1 MLSKSQVMAQLFT
14 PNFTIGH
21 VRRSLDNDWHVDL
34 EPYTEIDGH
43 PGYRFNFEIPYNS
56 TTKVLQG
63 QKGDAGDSATVNIGT
78 VTVSDK
84 PAVINVGTDTNA
96 ILDIILPRGAK
107 GEKGDIGPQG
117 PMGIRGLQGVAGEKG
132 KSSFV
137 KVDNVQ
143 LSKDGLFKIT
153 SRQEER
159 EDGNF
164 ETLLDF
170 HFPEAIM
177 KNESPT
183 IEIGRV
189 SVGDTPTVTNS
200 GTSIHSVLDIVLPNG
215 IKGDKGD
222 NGQEGAVGPAGS
234 TGKSAYELAVN
245 NGFEGTEKA
254 WLQSLKGEQGLPGI
268 TPTINIGTVR
278 EGSVADVQNIG
289 TSTNVILDF
298 TLPTGVKGNQG
309 DRGLTGKSAY
319 DIAVDNGFTGTENE
333 WLQSLR
339 GDNGNIISLEI
350 GTVTA
355 GAIPAVTIDKVSDT
369 LSKVNFVL
377 PLGAKG
383 NTGIQGEQGQQGIP
397 GKSAYDI
404 AIENGLFSGTVDEW
418 LQSLKGENGKNGNV
432 ISLEVGT
439 VTAGAA
445 PSITIDKISDVLS
458 KINFVL
464 PTAQLDSH
472 TRVESTQVILN
483 NGETIEEA
491 ITKLKNIINSIVT
504 DGKVYAKNI
513 IFEDGDTLEDKFK
526 NGTITEYKDIKDA
539 TLSVIDVGIITDTNI
554 GKAINEKITQ
564 SGVFAI
570 TYIVDTDKYNG
581 LWLRKDNA
589 RIGFYFDK
597 AGIKLYLDI
606 G

>member
-1 MLSKSQVMAQLFT
+1 MLSKSQVMAQLFS

-21 VRRSLDNDWHVDL
+21 VRRSLDNDWHVNL

-56 TTKVLQG
+56 STKVLQG
-63 QKGDAGDSATVNIGT
+63 QKGDAGASATVNVGA
-78 VTVSDK
+78 VTVGDK
-84 PAVINVGTDTNA
+84 PAVINVGTGTNA

-107 GEKGDIGPQG
+107 GEKGDVGPQG
-117 PMGIRGLQGVAGEKG
+117 PMGIRGLQGAAGEKG

-159 EDGNF
+159 DDGNF

-170 HFPEAIM
+170 YFPEAIM

-189 SVGDTPTVTNS
+189 SVGDTPSVTNS

-222 NGQEGAVGPAGS
+222 NGQEGSAGPTGP

-245 NGFEGTEKA
+245 NGFEGTEIA

-268 TPTINIGTVR
+268 TPTINIGTVK
-278 EGSVADVQNIG
+278 EGSVANVQNIG

-298 TLPTGVKGNQG
+298 TLPTGVKGDQG
-309 DRGLTGKSAY
+309 SRGLTGKSAY
-319 DIAVDNGFTGTENE
+319 ELAVDNGFTGTEVE

-339 GDNGNIISLEI
+339 GNNGNVISLEI

-355 GAIPAVTIDKVSDT
+355 GAIPTATIDKVSDT
-369 LSKVNFVL
+369 LSKINFVL

-383 NTGIQGEQGQQGIP
+383 NTGTQGEQGEQGLP
-397 GKSAYDI
+397 GKNAYDI
-404 AIENGLFSGTVDEW
+404 AIENGFSGTVDEW
-418 LQSLKGENGKNGNV
+418 LQSLKGKDGNV

-439 VTAGAA
+439 VTAGVT
-445 PSITIDKISDVLS
+445 PSITIDRISDVLS

-464 PTAQLDSH
+464 PAAQLNSQ
-472 TRVESTQVILN
+472 TRVESTQVILSD
-483 NGETIEEA
+483 GETLEET
-491 ITKLKNIINSIVT
+491 ITKLKNIINNIIT
-504 DGKVYAKNI
+504 NGKISAGDI
-513 IFEDGDTLEDKFK
+513 IFEDGDTLEDKFR

-539 TLSVIDVGIITDTNI
+539 TLSVIDAGIITSTDV
-554 GKAINEKITQ
+554 GKAINDKVTQ
-564 SGVFAI
+564 NGVFAI